1 MGMKMPS
8 DPSFEWPAECTKP
21 SMFSMLVKKVT
32 SLIKGPSN
40 EDKDRELKD
49 QEKKDREA
57 KEGVVVQPEDAT
69 EPWEVVPS
77 VKDDPWSV
85 VVKSRNV
92 LTEYEDSGA
101 NRQTQYERTYQ
112 YEFDRRVMEADRLAL
127 REANKRASK

>member
-8 DPSFEWPAECTKP
+8 DPSFKWPEERTKP

-32 SLIKGPSN
+32 TMIMGPSD
-40 EDKDRELKD
+40 EGKDREL
-49 QEKKDREA
+49 

-69 EPWEVVPS
+69 EPWEVVPA

-92 LTEYEDSGA
+92 LTEFDDSGA
-101 NRQTQYERTYQ
+101 NRQTHYERTYQ
-112 YEFDRRVMEADRLAL
+112 YEFDRRVVEADRLAM
-127 REANKRASK
+127 RESKKRASK

>member
-8 DPSFEWPAECTKP
+8 DPSFEWPAECIKP

-32 SLIKGPSN
+32 TLIKGPSD
-40 EDKDRELKD
+40 EDKDREL
-49 QEKKDREA
+49 

-92 LTEYEDSGA
+92 LTEFDDSA
-101 NRQTQYERTYQ
+101 NNRQTPYERTYQ
-112 YEFDRRVMEADRLAL
+112 YEFDRRVVQADRIAQ
-127 REANKRASK
+127 REAEKRASK

>member
-8 DPSFEWPAECTKP
+8 DPSFKRPEERTKP

-32 SLIKGPSN
+32 TMIMGPSD
-40 EDKDRELKD
+40 EEKDREL
-49 QEKKDREA
+49 

-69 EPWEVVPS
+69 EPWEVVPT

-92 LTEYEDSGA
+92 LAEFDDSGT
-101 NRQTQYERTYQ
+101 NRQTHYERTYQ
-112 YEFDRRVMEADRLAL
+112 YEFDRRVVEADRLAM
-127 REANKRASK
+127 RESRKRASK